1 MRGWFKLT
9 LTKFMGALDLS
20 LSLVGLGLAILLAAT
35 LVRRNLHREF
45 PFFFTYVAFAIL
57 AAAARLSVSGNYPMY
72 FKVFWVTATLYALF
86 SLLAVYEVFRKV
98 FSTCY
103 QLWWWFRLVFPG
115 TVVIAAF
122 VQTWHAIVNPPIQ
135 ASPLIAV
142 ILSFGMTINWVEA
155 ALFGLFLALVLLLGV
170 RWRRYP
176 FGIVEGFGLSAL
188 GAVIAYVLRSGF
200 GTKYNPLVK
209 YAPPVAYL
217 LGLLVWLGAFLRQDA
232 AYLARPDRDDAV
244 PGGNPST
251 HKRTVIVV

>member
-1 MRGWFKLT
+1 
-9 LTKFMGALDLS
+9 MGPLDLS

-45 PFFFTYVAFAIL
+45 PFFFSYVAFAIL
-57 AAAARLSVSGNYPMY
+57 ASAARLSVSGDYQMY
-72 FKVFWVTATLYALF
+72 FKVFWVTEVLYALF
-86 SLLAVYEVFRKV
+86 SLLSLYEVFRKV

-115 TVVIAAF
+115 TVVTAAF
-122 VQTWHAIVNPPIQ
+122 VQIWHAVVNPPIQ

-142 ILSFGMTINWVEA
+142 ILSFGRTVNWVEA
-155 ALFGLFLALVLLLGV
+155 VLFGLFFALALLLGV
-170 RWRRYP
+170 RWRSYS

-200 GTKYNPLVK
+200 GTKYNPLAK

-217 LGLLVWLGAFLRQDA
+217 LGLLIWLGTFLLRDSTHLARQD
-232 AYLARPDRDDAV
+232 RDGAV
-244 PGGNPST
+244 ASGNPNT
-251 HKRTVIVV
+251 HKRTAIFV